1 MEGKVQ
7 QGSNSFKAV
16 FQRFTKEYML
26 VIAIVILALV
36 FSIASPYFLT
46 IMNIRNIFQ
55 QTSALA
61 IVAIG
66 QAMVLICGAF
76 DMSLGQNLCL
86 SSCLAAYLMKIAGI
100 NPWMAIIAALLLGI
114 IVGLANG
121 TLISYL
127 QVPPFVVTLGTQM
140 ICKGIA
146 KLITNAAPIPSM
158 PDSIAFIGRGN
169 IGGENGLP
177 INIVIMII
185 LFILFAFIL
194 KKTKFGRNTYAVGG
208 NKEAA
213 YFAGINVKLHTT
225 AVFTLAGFMAAFGGV
240 VLLSRLN
247 SAAITNGNLYEFDTM
262 ISCVIGGVSMS
273 GGKGKI
279 WQAFFGAIFLTIFF
293 NGMTMLNINSF
304 IQDILKGVILIGA
317 VLLDIF
323 RNRKGGS

>member
-7 QGSNSFKAV
+7 QQDPNSFKTII
-16 FQRFTKEYML
+16 QRFTKEYML

-46 IMNIRNIFQ
+46 VMNIRNIFQ

-86 SSCLAAYLMKIAGI
+86 SSCLAAYLMKMSGW
-100 NPWMAIIAALLLGI
+100 NPWIAIGAALVLGI
-114 IVGLANG
+114 VIGLTNG
-121 TLISYL
+121 VLTSYL
-127 QVPPFVVTLGTQM
+127 KVPPFVVTLGTQM
-140 ICKGIA
+140 ICKGVA

-158 PDSIAFIGRGN
+158 PEEIAFIGRGN

-177 INIVIMII
+177 INIMIMLI

-194 KKTKFGRNTYAVGG
+194 KKTRFGRNTYAVGG
-208 NKEAA
+208 NQEAA
-213 YFAGINVKLHTT
+213 YFAGINVKLHSTV
-225 AVFTLAGFMAAFGGV
+225 VFTLAGFMASFGGI

-279 WQAFFGAIFLTIFF
+279 WQAFFGAIFLTVFF

-304 IQDILKGVILIGA
+304 IQDVLKGVILIGA

-323 RNRKGGS
+323 RNKKR

>member
-7 QGSNSFKAV
+7 QQDPNSFKTII
-16 FQRFTKEYML
+16 QRFTKEYML

-46 IMNIRNIFQ
+46 VMNIRNIFQ

-86 SSCLAAYLMKIAGI
+86 SSCLAAYLMKMSDW
-100 NPWMAIIAALLLGI
+100 NPWIAIGAALVLGI
-114 IVGLANG
+114 VIGLTNG
-121 TLISYL
+121 VLTSYL
-127 QVPPFVVTLGTQM
+127 KVPPFVVTLGTQM
-140 ICKGIA
+140 ICKGVA

-158 PDSIAFIGRGN
+158 PEEIAFIGRGN

-177 INIVIMII
+177 INILIMLI

-194 KKTKFGRNTYAVGG
+194 KKTRFGRNTYAVGG
-208 NKEAA
+208 NQEAA
-213 YFAGINVKLHTT
+213 YFAGINVKLHSTV
-225 AVFTLAGFMAAFGGV
+225 VFTLAGFMASFGGI

-279 WQAFFGAIFLTIFF
+279 WQAFFGAIFLTVFF

-304 IQDILKGVILIGA
+304 IQDVLKGVILIGA

-323 RNRKGGS
+323 RNKKR

>member
-7 QGSNSFKAV
+7 QDPNSFKTII
-16 FQRFTKEYML
+16 QRFTKEYML

-46 IMNIRNIFQ
+46 VMNIRNIFQ

-86 SSCLAAYLMKIAGI
+86 SSCLAAYLMKMSGW
-100 NPWMAIIAALLLGI
+100 NPWIAIGAALVLGTVI
-114 IVGLANG
+114 GLTNG
-121 TLISYL
+121 VLTSYL
-127 QVPPFVVTLGTQM
+127 KVPPFVVTLGTQM
-140 ICKGIA
+140 ICKGVA

-158 PDSIAFIGRGN
+158 PEEIAFIGRGN

-177 INIVIMII
+177 INILIMLI
-185 LFILFAFIL
+185 LFILFAFVL
-194 KKTKFGRNTYAVGG
+194 KKTRFGRNTYAVGG
-208 NKEAA
+208 NQEAA
-213 YFAGINVKLHTT
+213 YFAGINVKLHST
-225 AVFTLAGFMAAFGGV
+225 VIFTLAGFMASFGGI

-279 WQAFFGAIFLTIFF
+279 WQAFFGAIFLTVFF

-304 IQDILKGVILIGA
+304 IQDVLKGVILIGA

-323 RNRKGGS
+323 RNKKR